1 MLFFRFLMI
10 AALLPVST
18 SHNGW
23 TVVGPGGGGAM
34 FHPTISPHDPNRVL
48 VGCDMTGSYLS
59 EDGGK
64 SWKMFNLRG
73 PARFFLFDPADPKVA
88 YAQSIGLWR
97 SADAGHTWNMVYPA
111 NAVIEADGDH
121 ADERVASDEPSI
133 NALTI
138 HQGKLWAAMGTAL
151 KTSKDGGKT
160 WESAASLPER
170 GLRVFGAGD
179 RVYVISA
186 NSLSVVEGGK
196 SSTWPHPVF
205 VDASAGLQD
214 GKVYLYGA
222 AREGLYISADGQTW
236 RKSSLHGSV
245 RAVAASERHGRTA
258 YASYQ
263 DGANYGVARTADG
276 GETWTL
282 GWRESRQKSPNVDD
296 GWVSDRF
303 GPGWGEHPLTLGA
316 SPTQPDLAYG
326 TDLGRTLRTTDGG
339 TIWKNT
345 YTNRLPDGSYTSTGL
360 DVTTNYG
367 IHFDPFRPGHQF
379 LTVTDI
385 GMMVS
390 ENGGKGWR
398 SATEHGVPEA
408 WWNTTYWLEFDP
420 QVKDRIYAVTGD
432 AHDLPRPKMW
442 RRASPA
448 SYKGG
453 VVRSDDGGKTW
464 RPLRNGLPET
474 STTHIL
480 LDRDNHE
487 RLYITGFGR
496 GVFRSDDAGAS
507 WQKKSSGLPEKE
519 PFAWRLAQDSKGTL
533 YLVVA
538 RRSEDGSI
546 GNDRDGGLYRSVDRG
561 ENWQKVP
568 LPEGVNGP
576 SGIVPDKND
585 PRRLYLAAWARKG
598 AKNGGI
604 FLSQDAGATWKNVH
618 SADQHVYDVTQ
629 DPARP
634 EILYATGFESSAWR
648 SADRGATWKRIPGY
662 DFKWGQRVTVDHY
675 AKDMIYI
682 STFGGGVW
690 HGPAR

>member
-1 MLFFRFLMI
+1 MFFFRFLLI

-23 TVVGPGGGGAM
+23 SVVGPGGGGAM

-73 PARFFLFDPADPKVA
+73 PARFFLFDPSDPKVA
-88 YAQSIGLWR
+88 YAKTIGLWR
-97 SADAGHTWNMVYPA
+97 SADSGHTWTMVYPA
-111 NAVIEADGDH
+111 NAAIEADGDH
-121 ADERVASDEPSI
+121 ADERVVSDEPGI
-133 NALTI
+133 DALTI
-138 HQGKLWAAMGTAL
+138 HQGRLWAAMGTAL
-151 KTSKDGGKT
+151 KSSRDGGKT
-160 WESAASLPER
+160 WAPVATLPER
-170 GLRVFGAGD
+170 GMHIVGDAG
-179 RVYVISA
+179 RIHVIGA
-186 NSLSVVEGGK
+186 NSLSTVEGGK
-196 SSTWPHPVF
+196 SSTWPHAAF
-205 VDASAGLQD
+205 VDVAAGIEN
-214 GKVYLYGA
+214 GKVYFYGA
-222 AREGLYISADGQTW
+222 SKEGLFISGDGQSW

-245 RAVAASERHGRTA
+245 RAVAASERNGRTA

-263 DGANYGVARTADG
+263 DGASFGVARTADG

-282 GWRESRQKSPNVDD
+282 GWKESRQKAVNVDD

-303 GPGWGEHPLTLGA
+303 GPGWGEHPLTLGV
-316 SPTQPDLAYG
+316 SPTQPELAYG

-339 TIWKNT
+339 ATWRNT
-345 YTNRLPDGSYTSTGL
+345 YTNKMPDGSYASTGL

-367 IHFDPFRPGHQF
+367 IHFDPFRSSHLF
-379 LTVTDI
+379 LSVTDI
-385 GMMVS
+385 GMMMS
-390 ENGGKGWR
+390 ENGGQSWR

-408 WWNTTYWLEFDP
+408 WWNTTYWIEFDP

-432 AHDLPRPKMW
+432 THDLPRPKMW
-442 RRASPA
+442 RFRSPMQF
-448 SYKGG
+448 KGG

-464 RPLRNGLPET
+464 RALKNGLPET
-474 STTHIL
+474 SVTHLL

-496 GVFRSDDAGAS
+496 GVFRSDDGGTS

-546 GNDRDGGLYRSVDRG
+546 GNDRDGALYKSADHG
-561 ENWQKVP
+561 DTWQRAS

-576 SGIVPDKND
+576 NGIVVDSKD

-604 FLSQDAGATWKNVH
+604 FLSEDAGVSWKNVH

-634 EILYATGFESSAWR
+634 EVLYATGYESSVWR
-648 SADRGATWKRIPGY
+648 SGDRGATWKRVPGY
-662 DFKWGQRVTVDHY
+662 DFKWGQRVTVDPY
-675 AKDMIYI
+675 AKDMIYV